1 MKRISLTI
9 IISTIA
15 ILIFGQNITEGN
27 NKFALNLLQKLG
39 NNTDNTFY
47 SPYSISTALF
57 MTAGGAKNATL
68 NQMLSVLCQNEN
80 TPEYHQKFGEQITLV
95 GKKEKIQL
103 NVANSIWMQKGFK
116 FLPNYID
123 LLDKAYKS
131 KMNEC
136 NFASNPDNE
145 AKKINKWVENKTKD
159 KIKNLIAPGVLKS
172 NTKMVLVNAIYFYG
186 GWNKEFNKE
195 ESRED
200 NFYLANN
207 STSKAKFMHSEYS
220 MKYASDKDFQLLS
233 IPYQDNEASML
244 VFLPKSK
251 ENTEAAIKSLTYEK
265 YISLYDLLMNHKV
278 NLTLPKFTLTS
289 QFELSK
295 TLSEMGM
302 PLAFADGADFSGM
315 TTQDELKINKV
326 IHKAFVDV
334 SEKGTEAAGATAV
347 VMTTKSAMPGKEE
360 IIYFKADHPFI
371 FMIRDN
377 ATGQILFVGVL
388 NKPDTKN

>member
-1 MKRISLTI
+1 M
-9 IISTIA
+9 IA
-15 ILIFGQNITEGN
+15 YICIGQNITEGN
-27 NKFALNLLQKLG
+27 NKFAINLLQKLASA
-39 NNTDNTFY
+39 TDNTFY

-57 MTAGGAKNATL
+57 MTAGGAKNETQ
-68 NQMLSVLCQNEN
+68 NQMLSVLCQKEN
-80 TPEYHQKFGEQITLV
+80 TPEYHQKFGEQIALV
-95 GKKEKIQL
+95 EKKEKIQL

-123 LLDKAYKS
+123 LLNKAYKT

-136 NFASNPDNE
+136 NFAANADNE
-145 AKKINKWVENKTKD
+145 AKKINKWVEGKTKD

-195 ESRED
+195 ETKED

-207 STSKAKFMHSEYS
+207 STSKAKFMHAEYQ

-233 IPYQDNEASML
+233 IPYQNNEASML

-251 ENTEAAIKSLTYEK
+251 ENFDNALKSITYEK
-265 YISLYDLLMNHKV
+265 YELLYNLLMNRKV
-278 NLTLPKFTLTS
+278 YLSLPKFTLTS
-289 QFELSK
+289 QFELSQ

-302 PLAFADGADFSGM
+302 PLPFSDGADFSGM
-315 TTQDELKINKV
+315 STQDELKIDKV

-347 VMTTKSAMPGKEE
+347 IMTTKSAMPEKEE

-377 ATGQILFVGVL
+377 TTGQVLFVGVI
-388 NKPDTKN
+388 NKPDNK